1 MMKRHLWAIPEV
13 LTLFRYSEETAYT
26 SSPKIRT
33 SLVNRAAVAGTKG
46 ILRVSTMM
54 LAIGTLTAGDAM
66 AIERLAYHTIERDG
80 QIEIRLI
87 QPHVVAETFVDGD
100 FERVGN
106 EGFRRLV
113 GYIGGANRSQAR
125 ISMTAPVVQEPASEK
140 ISMTAPVV
148 QEKVGDR
155 YRITFL
161 MPAKYTLETLPQP
174 TDTRI
179 RLRTEEMS
187 SVAAIRYSGFWSR
200 SRYDDHERKLREWID
215 QRGLEPISEPVWA
228 RYDPPFMP
236 WFLRRNE
243 ILIELRDPGAE
254 TAREERDQ

>member
-1 MMKRHLWAIPEV
+1 MMKRHLWATPEV

-66 AIERLAYHTIERDG
+66 AIERLAYRTIEREG
-80 QIEIRLI
+80 QIEIRRS

-113 GYIGGANRSQAR
+113 GYIGGANRSQA
-125 ISMTAPVVQEPASEK
+125 K

-161 MPAKYTLETLPQP
+161 MPSKYTLETLPQP

-200 SRYDDHERKLREWID
+200 SRYDDHEHKLREWID

>member
-1 MMKRHLWAIPEV
+1 MI
-13 LTLFRYSEETAYT
+13 
-26 SSPKIRT
+26 
-33 SLVNRAAVAGTKG
+33 
-46 ILRVSTMM
+46 
-54 LAIGTLTAGDAM
+54 LAIGILTAGDAM
-66 AIERLAYHTIERDG
+66 AIEKLAYRTIERDG
-80 QIEIRLI
+80 PFELRLI
-87 QPHVVAETFVDGD
+87 EPHVVAETFVEGD

-113 GYIGGANRSQAR
+113 SYIGGANRSQAR

-140 ISMTAPVV
+140 ISMTAPVA

-161 MPAKYTLETLPQP
+161 MPSNYTLETLPQP

-179 RLRTEEMS
+179 RLRAQPMR

-215 QRGLEPISEPVWA
+215 ERGLEPISEPVWA

-243 ILIELRDPGAE
+243 ILIELREPGAAP
-254 TAREERDQ
+254 AREERDQ